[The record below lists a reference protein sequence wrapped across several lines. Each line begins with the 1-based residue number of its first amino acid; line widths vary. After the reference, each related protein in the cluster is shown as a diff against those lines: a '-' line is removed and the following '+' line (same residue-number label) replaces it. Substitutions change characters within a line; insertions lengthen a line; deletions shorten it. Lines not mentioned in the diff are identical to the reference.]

1 MLMASN
7 TDISPWTVVKSD
19 DKKKARI
26 NCIKHILSHV
36 EYPNKINQK
45 ELKTSEK
52 ILISGA
58 QELEVMEHE
67 NKFAKA

>member
-1 MLMASN
+1 M
-7 TDISPWTVVKSD
+7 TR
-19 DKKKARI
+19 KKARI

-52 ILISGA
+52 ILISGGA